1 MCYNP
6 FMYVISFIIIL
17 LVFIPALL
25 AAIILLLYSN
35 KNLKSDI
42 SKLNVAL
49 KRVRYGDV
57 NIRLSNLKDINV
69 ENAANRL
76 FETISDREMM
86 IKEYQSTLAD
96 KNLSLEQII
105 KNEKQLQMFKDEF
118 TATLT
123 HDMKVPVIA
132 ELNSINYLLDGRF
145 GELNE
150 KQKDILNLMK
160 ISNQE
165 LKDLI
170 ENLVEAYKIEQKSL
184 ELNLTLNN
192 FNEFILATI
201 NEMQPI
207 SNNSGHKILLD
218 LTATNYIK
226 FYFDFFQFKRVIKN
240 LLHNAISYSPKNTDI
255 LIKTICKGDNVEF
268 EIKNC
273 GTGISKEDLNFI
285 FQKYYSGHSKLKKSG
300 TGLGLYISQQIMLAH
315 NGNISVQNDESD
327 YTTFVVSI
335 PKQIEL

>member
-1 MCYNP
+1 
-6 FMYVISFIIIL
+6 MYVISFIIIL
-17 LVFIPALL
+17 CVFIAVLL
-25 AAIILLLYSN
+25 VSVVLLIFGN

-57 NIRLSNLKDINV
+57 NIRLNNLKDTNV
-69 ENAANRL
+69 ENSANRL
-76 FETISDREMM
+76 FETISDREIM

-96 KNLSLEQII
+96 KNLSLEKII
-105 KNEKQLQMFKDEF
+105 ENEKQLQLFKDEF

-145 GELNE
+145 GELNQ

-170 ENLVEAYKIEQKSL
+170 ENLVETYKIEQKAL
-184 ELNLTLNN
+184 ELNLTFNN
-192 FNEFILATI
+192 FNEFILSTV

-207 SNNSGHKILLD
+207 SNNTGHVIQTD
-218 LTATNYIK
+218 LSSTNDIK

-240 LLHNAISYSPKNTDI
+240 LIHNAISYSPKNTDI
-255 LIKTICKGDNVEF
+255 FIKTRCKDDNVEF
-268 EIKNC
+268 EIKNN
-273 GTGISKEDLNFI
+273 GAGISTDDLKFI

-300 TGLGLYISQQIMLAH
+300 TGLGLYLSQQIMLAH
-315 NGNISVQNDESD
+315 KGNISLQNSENG
-327 YTTFVVSI
+327 YTTFVISI
-335 PKQIEL
+335 PKKTEL